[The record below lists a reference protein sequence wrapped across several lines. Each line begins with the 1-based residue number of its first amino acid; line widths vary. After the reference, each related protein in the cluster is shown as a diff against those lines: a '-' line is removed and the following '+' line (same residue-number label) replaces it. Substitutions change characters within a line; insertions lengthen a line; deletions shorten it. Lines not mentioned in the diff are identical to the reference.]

1 VKSFKDSEGREW
13 IVRVNIGTIRA
24 VKDSLAIDLL
34 APQEPIGE
42 KTEPKPGRKNLLV
55 SVLAADAS
63 LLISVICVLLCK
75 QLAERNIDE
84 MALCESLGGTAAY
97 DAAQAFWSEWQDFFQ
112 ESHRPDAAL
121 MIRKHLEMIEA
132 EAARDVAMVE
142 KVQATVE
149 KEMDRRRQAI
159 GERLDAVGNG
169 TMSMDS
175 LATSE

>member
-34 APQEPIGE
+34 APQEPIEE
-42 KTEPKPGRKNLLV
+42 KTDSKTGKKNLLV

-63 LLISVICVLLCK
+63 LLVSVICVLLGK
-75 QLAERNIDE
+75 QLVERSIDE
-84 MALCESLGGTAAY
+84 MALCESLGGAAAY

-112 ESHRPDAAL
+112 EIHRPDAAL

-132 EAARDVAMVE
+132 EAERDVAMVE
-142 KVQATVE
+142 KVQTTVE
-149 KEMDRRRQAI
+149 KEMQRRRTAI
-159 GERLDAVGNG
+159 SEKLDAVGDG
-169 TMSMDS
+169 TISMDS